1 LLHKQKLSKETQQAM
16 KLNTVE
22 GAFAVAADNL
32 AAPYLSLFA
41 LALGATPSQIG
52 MLSAFPNFLGNILQ
66 IPASILSERSK
77 DKRILP
83 TVGGFFNRASWLVL
97 ALLPFLFS
105 PQHRVA
111 VVIILA
117 SFRIV
122 MANLGVPA
130 WTSLQ
135 ADLVPRSIRGQYY
148 ANRNMVL
155 NMCALG
161 ATVLATFLLRLDF
174 PTSYILI
181 FSIATLLGVIS
192 TYIFIRIPFANTQGK
207 PGVKGEESLAQR
219 IKLFAQRVGE
229 HKDFRA
235 YLISS
240 LIWNFGVTVA
250 GSLFPVY
257 FVDIMGGQAGSWA
270 IFTGINLA
278 AQVIIQRYWGRM
290 ADTAGQKKVMALSG
304 LGVVFLPMLWWIAPN
319 TWFPILIYVVNGIAW
334 GGYNLASFNLILE
347 ITPDDNRSLYVAVY
361 NTLMGVAT
369 SLGPLV
375 GGFAA
380 EIIGLRPIFLISS
393 VLRGLGLAIFIA
405 TVGGGQKMQLQGLL
419 TGKRMGKTTRD
430 S

>member
-1 LLHKQKLSKETQQAM
+1 
-16 KLNTVE
+16 
-22 GAFAVAADNL
+22 
-32 AAPYLSLFA
+32 
-41 LALGATPSQIG
+41 
-52 MLSAFPNFLGNILQ
+52 
-66 IPASILSERSK
+66 
-77 DKRILP
+77 
-83 TVGGFFNRASWLVL
+83 
-97 ALLPFLFS
+97 
-105 PQHRVA
+105 
-111 VVIILA
+111 
-117 SFRIV
+117 
-122 MANLGVPA
+122 
-130 WTSLQ
+130 
-135 ADLVPRSIRGQYY
+135 
-148 ANRNMVL
+148 MVL

-250 GSLFPVY
+250 GSFFPVY

-304 LGVVFLPMLWWIAPN
+304 
-319 TWFPILIYVVNGIAW
+319 
-334 GGYNLASFNLILE
+334 
-347 ITPDDNRSLYVAVY
+347 
-361 NTLMGVAT
+361 
-369 SLGPLV
+369 
-375 GGFAA
+375 
-380 EIIGLRPIFLISS
+380 
-393 VLRGLGLAIFIA
+393 
-405 TVGGGQKMQLQGLL
+405 
-419 TGKRMGKTTRD
+419 
-430 S
+430 